1 MSRRK
6 ILIAGAGLGGL
17 SAACCL
23 LQAGHDVEIYE
34 QASELGEV
42 GAGIQLSANA
52 MHVLASLGLADAIS
66 AISVRPGAYVFRLF
80 DTGEIID
87 QFPLSDAHL
96 ALHGAPYNQIHRAD
110 LHDLLAARV
119 GALKPDVIHLDKRVT
134 GFTEGDDGVV
144 LRFADGTRARG
155 DLLIGADGLKSVV
168 RDGICGAMPAF
179 YTGNAVWRLIV
190 PRAQLPRDFIE
201 QVMSVWMG
209 PGRHAVGYYIRGGA
223 LFNFAGSVE
232 TEDVSEESWT
242 TRLPWETLMADFSG
256 WNRTVQTIIE
266 LADREACYRWS
277 LFRRPVPDV
286 WSSACATILGD
297 AAHATLPYLAQ
308 GAAMAIED
316 GAVLARALDQADAL
330 ADALELYQRNR
341 IERTRRVVDQSK
353 VMGRRFHLDS
363 EAAIRASFADRN
375 EGADRNDWL
384 YSYNPLTVPL
394 T

>member
-119 GALKPDVIHLDKRVT
+119 RALKPDVIHLDKRVT
-134 GFTEGDDGVV
+134 GFTEDDDGVV

-242 TRLPWETLMADFSG
+242 TRLPWETLVADFAG

-353 VMGRRFHLDS
+353 AMGRRFHLDS

>member
-1 MSRRK
+1 MTPLK

-17 SAACCL
+17 SGACCL
-23 LQAGHDVEIYE
+23 LVAGHDVEIYE
-34 QASELGEV
+34 QAPALGEV

-52 MHVLASLGLADAIS
+52 MHVLAALGLGEVIAS
-66 AISVRPGAYVFRLF
+66 ISVRPAAYVFRLF

-87 QFPLSDAHL
+87 AFPLSDEHL

-119 GALKPDVIHLDKRVT
+119 RALKPDAIRLGKRVT
-134 GFTEGDDGVV
+134 GFAEERDGVV
-144 LRFADGTRARG
+144 VNFADGTGARG
-155 DLLIGADGLKSVV
+155 DLLIGADGLKSAV

-179 YTGNAVWRLIV
+179 YTGDAVWRLVV
-190 PRAQLPRDFIE
+190 PTERLPRDFVE

-232 TEDVSEESWT
+232 TEDVREESWT
-242 TRLPWETLMADFSG
+242 ARFPWERLMADFAG

-266 LADREACYRWS
+266 RADRHACYRWS

-286 WSSACATILGD
+286 WSSARTTILGD

-316 GAVLARALDQADAL
+316 GAVLARALDRADAL
-330 ADALELYQRNR
+330 PDALALYQRNR
-341 IERTRRVVDQSK
+341 VERTRRVVDQSNA
-353 VMGRRFHLDS
+353 MGRRFHLHS
-363 EAAIRASFADRN
+363 VEEVRASFAERN
-375 EGADRNDWL
+375 EGAVRNDWL

-394 T
+394 I